1 MALGTGNVSFG
12 RREERRTV
20 SSGAQDARDRS
31 HGVVAA
37 VAPLLA
43 LPVAG
48 ARLTTPVWREQRD
61 AHDVQHNATIAA
73 STGASPTLQPHTTT
87 ANALSRELDEFTAA
101 DACAIP
107 LDMDFRHCQ
116 RIMQEI
122 ARTFYYGSLFL
133 PEEKR
138 RAAWALYAFC
148 RVADDIADER
158 DHYPEPLGDLAR
170 WRSALLDAY
179 AGRPRGPV
187 MRALADVVRRY
198 DVPLQ
203 PALDLLDGV
212 EMDARN
218 ATYTTFADLRLY
230 CYRVAGTVGLL
241 MAPVL
246 GYESEDA
253 LRLAVD
259 LGIAQQLTNILRDIG
274 EDLTRG
280 RVYLPAEELASFG
293 YCRAELEQG
302 IVNDAFSKLIEFNI
316 ERAEQYYERGMRGVR
331 LLHSDARLAIT
342 LSADLYRA
350 ILHRIRENDY
360 DVFTRRA
367 HISLPS
373 KLAMLP
379 GAWRHARTMR

>member
-1 MALGTGNVSFG
+1 MLLGTGDVSFG
-12 RREERRTV
+12 RRRERRTV
-20 SSGAQDARDRS
+20 SSAAQDAGERS
-31 HGVVAA
+31 QRS
-37 VAPLLA
+37 VAPILA

-48 ARLTTPVWREQRD
+48 ARLIAPDWRDQRD
-61 AHDVQHNATIAA
+61 TLDTYTEAPAIPA
-73 STGASPTLQPHTTT
+73 LQPHTTT
-87 ANALSRELDEFTAA
+87 ANALSRELGALPAEG
-101 DACAIP
+101 ACAIP
-107 LDMDFRHCQ
+107 LAADFRHCQ

-133 PEEKR
+133 PVEKR

-158 DHYPEPLGDLAR
+158 DLYPEPLADLAR
-170 WRSALLDAY
+170 WRAALLDAY

-218 ATYTTFADLRLY
+218 ATYTSFADLRLY

-246 GYESEDA
+246 GYESDEA
-253 LRLAVD
+253 LALAVD

-280 RVYLPAEELASFG
+280 RIYLPAEELAAFG
-293 YCRAELEQG
+293 YCRADLEQG
-302 IVNDAFSKLIEFNI
+302 VVNDAFIKLIEFNI
-316 ERAEQYYERGMRGVR
+316 ERAEHYYERGMRGVR
-331 LLHSDARLAIT
+331 LLHGDVRLAIT

-350 ILHRIRENDY
+350 ILYRIRENSY
-360 DVFTRRA
+360 DVFSRRA
-367 HISLPS
+367 HIPLSG

-379 GAWRHARTMR
+379 GAWRHARALR

>member
-1 MALGTGNVSFG
+1 MLLGTGEVSFS
-12 RREERRTV
+12 RREERRAGV
-20 SSGAQDARDRS
+20 PSAQDTRDGS
-31 HGVVAA
+31 HSALVASA
-37 VAPLLA
+37 APLLA
-43 LPVAG
+43 LPVEG
-48 ARLTTPVWREQRD
+48 ARLMTPVQWEQCDLHSPAIQMPAIR
-61 AHDVQHNATIAA
+61 T
-73 STGASPTLQPHTTT
+73 PTLQPHSTT
-87 ANALSRELDEFTAA
+87 ASALAHELDERTAR
-101 DACAIP
+101 DVCAVP
-107 LDMDFRHCQ
+107 LDTDFRHCQ
-116 RIMQEI
+116 RIMQQI

-133 PEEKR
+133 PAEKR

-158 DHYPEPLGDLAR
+158 DLYPDPLADLAR
-170 WRSALLDAY
+170 WRTALLDAF

-198 DVPLQ
+198 NVPLQ

-218 ATYTTFADLRLY
+218 AAFTSFADLRLY

-246 GYESEDA
+246 GYQSEEA
-253 LRLAVD
+253 LSLAVD

-274 EDLTRG
+274 EDLSRG
-280 RVYLPAEELASFG
+280 RVYLPSEELAAFG

-302 IVNDAFSKLIEFNI
+302 IVNDAFIKLIEFNI
-316 ERAEQYYERGMRGVR
+316 ERAEQYYSHGMQGVR
-331 LLHSDARLAIT
+331 LLDADTRLAIT

-350 ILHRIRENDY
+350 ILHRIRANHY
-360 DVFTRRA
+360 DVFTQRA
-367 HISLPS
+367 HIPLPR

-379 GAWRHARTMR
+379 GAWRRAHAM